1 MLTEND
7 GIDLKIIYKDM
18 LELRENFQKL
28 DDVVQQQSARIYYLE
43 STVTFQKKHI
53 QDLMTDKKAD
63 IEYRRKLERRLK
75 VIEKS
80 FVREYSDPREYGV
93 KSSNISLHEHVD
105 EEGKTDY
112 RSGIVDGSVQ
122 KMVNPK
128 WNATSRKERLLLQ
141 PTVSDALVAFY
152 AYMSIPENNPSAHHT
167 LIYDVSVTNVGSGYN
182 HVTGIFTAP
191 TSGVYVFIWVTR
203 VYNGEH
209 PTELMINT
217 AVYGVTFLRAK
228 GSSNDGSVS
237 GTVVANVTKG
247 DSVFV
252 RVHSSYPGDG
262 YIYSNV
268 HGRPSFSGWLLR

>member
-1 MLTEND
+1 MATTELQD
-7 GIDLKIIYKDM
+7 HDLGEVSKESSFICNKSI
-18 LELRENFQKL
+18 LL
-28 DDVVQQQSARIYYLE
+28 DRVPGCPNIEMVTCRNVGQSDV
-43 STVTFQKKHI
+43 KK
-53 QDLMTDKKAD
+53 
-63 IEYRRKLERRLK
+63 
-75 VIEKS
+75 
-80 FVREYSDPREYGV
+80 
-93 KSSNISLHEHVD
+93 
-105 EEGKTDY
+105 
-112 RSGIVDGSVQ
+112 
-122 KMVNPK
+122 
-128 WNATSRKERLLLQ
+128 RLLLQ
-141 PTVSDALVAFY
+141 PDNTASDALVAFY

-191 TSGVYVFIWVTR
+191 TSGIYVFIWVTR

-247 DSVFV
+247 DAVFV